1 MHYILR
7 RKKRWIDEKVKVK
20 PQSEIKKNYEQSTA
34 IVTDRYK
41 QGVKTADW
49 KDKAKDGQ
57 DLYVQMMQNPTVL
70 ARRAKGI
77 ERVSDE
83 EWRNATI
90 DKGAGV
96 IASRMKNASG
106 KQASRFEPYRTALE
120 GMDLPPKTAD
130 PATNVTNRV
139 TPIAVKFREIKDS
152 IG

>member
-1 MHYILR
+1 M
-7 RKKRWIDEKVKVK
+7 KVK

-41 QGVKTADW
+41 QGVTSADW
-49 KDKAKDGQ
+49 KDKAKAGQ
-57 DLYVQMMQNPTVL
+57 ELYVQTMQNPTVL
-70 ARRAKGI
+70 ARREKGI

-83 EWRNATI
+83 EWRKNTI

-106 KQASRFEPYRTALE
+106 KQSSRFEPYRSALE
-120 GMDLPPKTAD
+120 SMDLPAKTTD
-130 PATNVTNRV
+130 PATNVANRV
-139 TPIAVKFREIKDS
+139 TPIAVKFREIKDQ